1 MLQKQPTKQKILAK
15 SWKAMAFFDVTEGGD
30 SYLAIASQVNH
41 APPENGHL
49 SETNEM
55 S

>member
-1 MLQKQPTKQKILAK
+1 MLQEQPVKQQFLAK
-15 SWKAMAFFDVTEGGD
+15 SWKAMAFSDVTEEGD